1 MSGGVPPTDERVKA
15 LNDSL
20 AAGYAAFQRGDLRTA
35 RAALAPH
42 NHPKALHLLGLVE
55 KAGGDFDAAS
65 RLFDRAAAADP
76 KDPEIANNQGVLAL
90 QIGDRP
96 AAERAFR
103 RALAL
108 RPDFI
113 QAGTGLG
120 RLLIDSER
128 WQDAEAVYEGLM
140 AVASANVNV
149 RYGFATVELGLGRAE
164 SAEAV
169 FEALLDEGNAAPQIY
184 FMRARTRLEQNR
196 IDEALDD
203 LELAHAQ
210 APSEDTLKTLAG
222 TRWMRGERER
232 FDALMARAV
241 LDPRLVTVAAE
252 IFRQSGKPQAAIDAL
267 ATARESLALPVQSW
281 IVESTAYTDLEN
293 PQEAERA
300 ARAGLGEDPGER
312 ILPSCL
318 ATALLM
324 QGNAEEAL
332 EHIGRMRER
341 EPDNQ
346 HWIAHEATAL
356 RLLGTDAYGE
366 LVDLDRFV
374 RPYTLPVP
382 DGFDSLEAF
391 NAAFLDVLK
400 RWHPYEEQP
409 LDQSLRLGTQTP
421 RNLTTIDDP
430 VIEAFLDAL
439 DTPIRRYMQDVGTDP
454 GHPLTARNTGEYRI
468 AGSWS
473 VRLKGGGWHVNHV
486 HPEGWISSAYYV
498 SVPPET
504 RAAEGRSGWIKF
516 AEPPF
521 PTVPPTPAEKWI
533 QPQAGLLV
541 LFPSF
546 LWHGTEP
553 IHDDSVRVTAP
564 FDVVPA

>member
-1 MSGGVPPTDERVKA
+1 LKA

-20 AAGYAAFQRGDLRTA
+20 AAGYAAFQRGDLATA
-35 RAALAPH
+35 RAALKPH
-42 NHPKALHLLGLVE
+42 DHPKALHLLALVE
-55 KAGGDFDAAS
+55 KAGGEFGTA
-65 RLFDRAAAADP
+65 RVLLERAAAVDP
-76 KDPEIANNQGVLAL
+76 SDPEIANNLGVLA
-90 QIGDRP
+90 QQTGDRA
-96 AAERAFR
+96 AAEAAFR
-103 RALAL
+103 RALSL
-108 RPDFI
+108 KPDFV
-113 QAGTGLG
+113 QAATGLG

-128 WQDAEAVYEGLM
+128 WQDAEAVYAHLM
-140 AVASANVNV
+140 SFASANVSV

-164 SAEAV
+164 AAEAV
-169 FEALLDEGNAAPQIY
+169 FEALIKEGNTAPQIY
-184 FMRARTRLEQNR
+184 FMRARTRLQQNR
-196 IDEALDD
+196 VDEALAD
-203 LELAHAQ
+203 LQQAHAQ

-222 TRWMRGERER
+222 TWWMSGDREH
-232 FDALMARAV
+232 FDALMKSAV
-241 LDPRLVTVAAE
+241 ENPGLVTVAAE
-252 IFRQSGKPQAAIDAL
+252 ILRQSGQPQAAIDTL
-267 ATARESLALPVQSW
+267 TAARKSHALPVQSW
-281 IVESTAYTDLEN
+281 IVEATAYTDLDS
-293 PQEAERA
+293 PREAEQA
-300 ARAGLGEDPGER
+300 AREGLVQDPGER

-324 QGNAEEAL
+324 QGNATEAL
-332 EHIGRMRER
+332 QHIEPMRER
-341 EPDNQ
+341 EPDDQ
-346 HWIAHEATAL
+346 HWIAHEATAW
-356 RLLGTDAYGE
+356 RLLGKDEYAK

-382 DGFDSLEAF
+382 DGFESLEEF
-391 NAAFLDVLK
+391 NSAFLDVLK
-400 RWHPYEEQP
+400 RWHHYDEQP

-430 VIEAFLDAL
+430 VIEAFIAAL
-439 DTPIRRYMQDVGTDP
+439 DTPIRQYMRDVGNDP
-454 GHPLTARNTGEYRI
+454 DHPLTARNTGEYRI

-486 HPEGWISSAYYV
+486 HPDGWISSAYYV
-498 SVPPET
+498 SVPAET

-521 PTVPPTPAEKWI
+521 ATVPPTPAEKWI

-553 IHDDSVRVTAP
+553 IHDSSVRVTAP